1 MRKFLLLLCTLL
13 GTVGAWATPVNVT
26 VINKDVAATTYG
38 TLSSGTFTTNAASG
52 MAGVTVSGVNF
63 ADFVNSTYGYCL
75 GCENVSNGTV
85 TMTAPEG
92 YFIMGY
98 SLTGRLGTSKFVFT
112 LTPSAGGNAV
122 ALTTGGQTV
131 SATGLEAQTASFT
144 YAVTTNTTNP
154 KVDVNTFYM
163 PSLVITIGT
172 AEDAAFAK
180 SQVEAYNTVQNWIPT
195 IQSAKGLVKN
205 AANYV
210 SNAKSS
216 AEGSYEALLDGEYTT
231 YFHGAYG
238 SQSVPN
244 EDQYL
249 QATLPNAVNAIY
261 FYFKKRSQN
270 NANRPTSITISGS
283 NDGSVFTNITT
294 ISSGLPTDASVIDYA
309 SSKISLGASYQYLR
323 FTVTATNS
331 GATHSNGHVFFTFS
345 EFYILP
351 SDTEVDAVMDLRT
364 ALAGTAALDYTAE
377 NIADI
382 EAANTALLNT
392 VVDVTYALYESD
404 GETFVSN
411 TVVEQE
417 KNSAVSIPSAISSYT
432 YYDYVTEGTIG
443 TTDCTIKVTRT
454 LKSGYVI
461 SLDGLSNSK
470 CYNIRNNRATWAVG
484 SGATVVN
491 STSELGL
498 AFLASDTKQQ
508 FAFITYEGNVYLYSV
523 GEGKFAYI
531 DGTKL
536 SLTAAVT
543 SAVEA
548 SPVTFQASTNA
559 TYKYS
564 EPIIVTVNGSHFGV
578 STGFSPD
585 IYKYQSQD
593 DGGNCA
599 YIIEAGSFD
608 ATEPLAL
615 LEEYF
620 HPTNCYDR
628 VEAEV
633 LPFLKVGEDPSP
645 TIGKPFGLSS
655 DAATSILTTYMT
667 QLNDKQ
673 FTLAEYEAIVAAKNA
688 GIIYPE
694 NGKFYV
700 IKNVSNNKYLNVKA
714 AGGIYADVD
723 APTAGSIVQAQIRNG
738 KTYFATQGKEFGW
751 CWGTSNKALLDA
763 AGGGKYAHFAD
774 ITVPGQ
780 IAFAHCIG
788 NGEGPTY
795 EGYLANSYYTVGE
808 NNQVCGGGANAPAAQ
823 WTFEE
828 ASTFNITLNGPID
841 ASCYATLCV
850 PYDIELSGATAYTLT
865 KDGTTLNMS
874 EGMTTVNAGT
884 PVLLVGTALTA
895 TVTVGTNYSTTVS
908 ESTALTGSYL
918 EIAEFAGGTHYTLG
932 TDDTKV
938 GFFHWDGTTLGANRA
953 YVAGNTGGN
962 VKGFYLNF
970 DGLVDGIK
978 GIDNGQ
984 LTKDDAAIFN
994 LAGQRLS
1001 KLQKGVNIVNGK
1013 KVLVK

>member
-1 MRKFLLLLCTLL
+1 MKKILLLLCALL
-13 GTVGAWATPVNVT
+13 GITAGAWA
-26 VINKDVAATTYG
+26 DV
-38 TLSSGTFTTNAASG
+38 L
-52 MAGVTVSGVNF
+52 
-63 ADFVNSTYGYCL
+63 
-75 GCENVSNGTV
+75 
-85 TMTAPEG
+85 
-92 YFIMGY
+92 
-98 SLTGRLGTSKFVFT
+98 T
-112 LTPSAGGNAV
+112 LTPSNGTYVTSSGNYVNSITFSTTPAITVTASANNMDKRITDTYLQWHSGSSGSSTYTISVADDYVITSYSVTGEANTSAQTLTAGLVSHEFAV
-122 ALTTGGQTV
+122 GTSSSFEV
-131 SATGLEAQTASFT
+131 TGLESSSVSFVQTGANASGLKIT
-144 YAVTTNTTNP
+144 SISVTVVKPT
-154 KVDVNTFYM
+154 DEQ
-163 PSLVITIGT
+163 I
-172 AEDAAFAK
+172 A
-180 SQVEAYNTVQNWIPT
+180 AYNTVQGWIPT
-195 IQSAKGLVKN
+195 IQSAKGLVKD
-205 AANYV
+205 AANYI

-238 SQSVPN
+238 SQSAPN

-270 NANRPTSITISGS
+270 NNNRPTSITISGS
-283 NDGSVFTNITT
+283 NDGSSFTDITT
-294 ISSGLPTDASVIDYA
+294 INSGLPTDASVLDYT
-309 SSKISLGASYQYLR
+309 SSKINLGASYQYLR
-323 FTVTATNS
+323 FTVTSTNN

-351 SDTEVDAVMDLRT
+351 SETEVDNVMDLRA
-364 ALAGTAALDYTAE
+364 ALAGTSAVNYTAQ
-377 NIADI
+377 NISDVT
-382 EAANTALLNT
+382 AANTALLST
-392 VVDVTYALYESD
+392 VVNVTYALYESD
-404 GETFVSN
+404 GTTFVSN

-417 KNSAVSIPSAISSYT
+417 KNSAVSIPSAISNYT
-432 YYDYVTEGTIG
+432 YYDYATEGTIG
-443 TTDCTIKVTRT
+443 TEDCIIKVIRT

-498 AFLASDTKQQ
+498 AFSASDTKQQ

-523 GEGKFAYI
+523 GENKFAYV

-536 SLTAAVT
+536 SLTADVT
-543 SAVEA
+543 SAVAA
-548 SPVTFQASTNA
+548 SPVTFQASTNG
-559 TYKYS
+559 TYMYS

-585 IYKYQSQD
+585 IYKYQSQG

-608 ATEPLAL
+608 ATAALAL

-633 LPFLKVGEDPSP
+633 LPFLMDGDNPSP

-655 DAATSILTTYMT
+655 TAATSIVTTYMT
-667 QLNDKQ
+667 QLNNKQ

-723 APTAGSIVQAQIRNG
+723 APTAGSIVQAQIRDG
-738 KTYFATQGKEFGW
+738 KTYFATQGKDFGW
-751 CWGTSNKALLDA
+751 CYTETYKALLDA
-763 AGGGKYAHFAD
+763 AGGGKYAHFSE

-780 IAFAHCIG
+780 IAFAHCLG
-788 NGEGPTY
+788 NGEGTNSV
-795 EGYLANSYYTVGE
+795 YLPYSYYKVDS
-808 NNQVCGGGANAPAAQ
+808 NNQVCGGTSNDAAAQ

-841 ASCYATLCV
+841 ASYYATLCV

-895 TVTVGTNYSTTVS
+895 TVAVGTNYSATAS
-908 ESTALTGSYL
+908 ESTALTGSFL

-970 DGLVDGIK
+970 DELVDGIK

>member
-1 MRKFLLLLCTLL
+1 MKKILLLLCALL
-13 GTVGAWATPVNVT
+13 GITAGAWA
-26 VINKDVAATTYG
+26 DV
-38 TLSSGTFTTNAASG
+38 L
-52 MAGVTVSGVNF
+52 
-63 ADFVNSTYGYCL
+63 
-75 GCENVSNGTV
+75 
-85 TMTAPEG
+85 
-92 YFIMGY
+92 
-98 SLTGRLGTSKFVFT
+98 T
-112 LTPSAGGNAV
+112 LTPSNGTYVTSSGNYVNSITFSTMPAITITASANNMDKRITDTYLQWHSGSSGSSTYTISAAGDYVITGYSVSGEANTSAQTLTAGSNSHEFAV
-122 ALTTGGQTV
+122 GTSSSFDV
-131 SATGLEAQTASFT
+131 TGLSSSSVSFVQTGANASGLKIT
-144 YAVTTNTTNP
+144 SISVTVVKPT
-154 KVDVNTFYM
+154 DEQ
-163 PSLVITIGT
+163 I
-172 AEDAAFAK
+172 A
-180 SQVEAYNTVQNWIPT
+180 AYNTVQGWVPT
-195 IQSAKGLVKN
+195 IQSAKGLVKD
-205 AANYV
+205 ATNYF

-238 SQSVPN
+238 NQSVPN

-270 NANRPTSITISGS
+270 NNNRPTSITISGS
-283 NDGSVFTNITT
+283 NDGSSFTDITT
-294 ISSGLPTDASVIDYA
+294 INSGLPTDASVLDYT

-323 FTVTATNS
+323 FTVTSTNN

-351 SDTEVDAVMDLRT
+351 SETEVDNVMDLR
-364 ALAGTAALDYTAE
+364 ASLAGTAAINYTAQ
-377 NIADI
+377 NISDVT
-382 EAANTALLNT
+382 AANTALLNT

-404 GETFVSN
+404 GTTFVSN

-417 KNSAVSIPSAISSYT
+417 KNSAVSIPSAISNYT
-432 YYDYVTEGTIG
+432 YYDYATEGTIG
-443 TTDCTIKVTRT
+443 TEDCIIKVTRT

-498 AFLASDTKQQ
+498 AFSASDTKQQ

-523 GEGKFAYI
+523 GESKFAYV
-531 DGTKL
+531 DGNKL
-536 SLTAAVT
+536 SLTADVT
-543 SAVEA
+543 SAVAA
-548 SPVTFQASTNA
+548 SPVTFQASTNG
-559 TYKYS
+559 TYMYS

-585 IYKYQSQD
+585 IYKYQSQG

-608 ATEPLAL
+608 ATAALAL

-633 LPFLKVGEDPSP
+633 LPFLMDGDNPSP

-655 DAATSILTTYMT
+655 TAATSIVTTYMT
-667 QLNDKQ
+667 QLNNKQ

-694 NGKFYV
+694 DGKFYV
-700 IKNVSNNKYLNVKA
+700 IKSVSNSNYINVKS
-714 AGGIYADVD
+714 AGGIYAD
-723 APTAGSIVQAQIRNG
+723 ANIPTPGSIVKAVVRG
-738 KTYFATQGKEFGW
+738 GHTYFATQGKEFGW
-751 CWGTSNKALLDA
+751 CYGTSNKALLDA
-763 AGGGKYAHFAD
+763 AGSGKYAHYAD

-808 NNQVCGGGANAPAAQ
+808 NNQVCGGVANAPAAQ

-828 ASTFNITLNGPID
+828 ATSINVTVSSAG
-841 ASCYATLCV
+841 YATLYV
-850 PYDIELSGATAYTLT
+850 PFAVTIPSGIKAYAVSGLSGNILTLAEIE
-865 KDGTTLNMS
+865 TTIP
-874 EGMTTVNAGT
+874 AGT
-884 PVLLVGTALTA
+884 PVILEGEANTYTFDI
-895 TVTVGTNYSTTVS
+895 TTG
-908 ESTALTGSYL
+908 GSYEGDNKL
-918 EIAEFAGGTHYTLG
+918 EGTYLQKAA
-932 TDDTKV
+932 DDGSYILQNQNDKV
-938 GFFHWDGTTLGANRA
+938 GFYLVDTGIATPNVPANRA
-953 YVAGNTGGN
+953 YLIVSSP
-962 VKGFYLNF
+962 VKAFFFGEA
-970 DGLVDGIK
+970 DGISAVA
-978 GIDNGQ
+978 
-984 LTKDDAAIFN
+984 KDASAKDATIFN
-994 LAGQRLS
+994 IAGQRVA
-1001 KLQKGVNIVNGK
+1001 KAQKGIYIVNGK

>member
-1 MRKFLLLLCTLL
+1 MKKILLLLCTLL
-13 GTVGAWATPVNVT
+13 GTVGTWA
-26 VINKDVAATTYG
+26 DV
-38 TLSSGTFTTNAASG
+38 L
-52 MAGVTVSGVNF
+52 
-63 ADFVNSTYGYCL
+63 
-75 GCENVSNGTV
+75 
-85 TMTAPEG
+85 
-92 YFIMGY
+92 
-98 SLTGRLGTSKFVFT
+98 T
-112 LTPSAGGNAV
+112 LTPSNGTYVTSSGNYVNSITFSTTPAITVTASANNMDKRQTSTYLLWHSGSSGSSTYTISVTGDYVITGYSVTGEANTSAQTLTAGSVSHEFAV
-122 ALTTGGQTV
+122 GTSSSFDV
-131 SATGLEAQTASFT
+131 TGLSSSSVSFVQTGANASGLKIT
-144 YAVTTNTTNP
+144 SISVTVVKPT
-154 KVDVNTFYM
+154 DEQ
-163 PSLVITIGT
+163 I
-172 AEDAAFAK
+172 A
-180 SQVEAYNTVQNWIPT
+180 AYNTVQGWIPT
-195 IQSAKGLVKN
+195 IQSAKGLVKD
-205 AANYV
+205 AANYI

-270 NANRPTSITISGS
+270 NNNRPTSITISGS
-283 NDGSVFTNITT
+283 NDGSSFTDITT
-294 ISSGLPTDASVIDYA
+294 INSGLPADASVLDYT
-309 SSKISLGASYQYLR
+309 SSKINLGASYQYLR
-323 FTVTATNS
+323 FTVTSTNN

-351 SDTEVDAVMDLRT
+351 SETEVDNVMDLRA
-364 ALAGTAALDYTAE
+364 ALAGTAAINYTAQ
-377 NIADI
+377 NISDVT
-382 EAANTALLNT
+382 AANTALLNT

-404 GETFVSN
+404 GTTLVSN

-417 KNSAVSIPSAISSYT
+417 KNSPVSIPSAISNYT
-432 YYDYVTEGTIG
+432 YYDYTTEGTIG
-443 TTDCTIKVTRT
+443 TEDCTIKVTRT

-498 AFLASDTKQQ
+498 AFSASDTKQQ

-523 GEGKFAYI
+523 GESKFAYV
-531 DGTKL
+531 DGNKL
-536 SLTAAVT
+536 SLTADVT
-543 SAVEA
+543 SAVAA
-548 SPVTFQASTNA
+548 SPVTFQASTNG
-559 TYKYS
+559 TYMYS

-585 IYKYQSQD
+585 IYKYQSQG

-608 ATEPLAL
+608 ATAALAL

-633 LPFLKVGEDPSP
+633 LPFLMDGDNPSP

-655 DAATSILTTYMT
+655 TAATSIVTTYMT
-667 QLNDKQ
+667 QLNNKQ

-694 NGKFYV
+694 DGKFYV
-700 IKNVSNNKYLNVKA
+700 IKNVSNSNYINVKS
-714 AGGIYADVD
+714 AGGIYADANIP
-723 APTAGSIVQAQIRNG
+723 APGSIVKAVVRG
-738 KTYFATQGKEFGW
+738 GHTYFATQGKEFGW
-751 CWGTSNKALLDA
+751 CYGTSNKALLDA
-763 AGGGKYAHFAD
+763 AGSGKYAHFAD

-788 NGEGPTY
+788 NGEGTW
-795 EGYLANSYYTVGE
+795 EGYLANSYYTVGD

-828 ASTFNITLNGPID
+828 ATSINVTVSSAG
-841 ASCYATLCV
+841 YATLYV
-850 PYDIELSGATAYTLT
+850 PFAVTIPSGIKAYAVSGLSGNLLTLAEIE
-865 KDGTTLNMS
+865 TTIP
-874 EGMTTVNAGT
+874 AGT
-884 PVLLVGTALTA
+884 PVILEGGANTYTFDI
-895 TVTVGTNYSTTVS
+895 TTG
-908 ESTALTGSYL
+908 GSYEGDNKL
-918 EIAEFAGGTHYTLG
+918 EGTYLQKAA
-932 TDDTKV
+932 DDGSYILQNQNDKV
-938 GFFHWDGTTLGANRA
+938 GFYLVDTGTATPNVPANRA
-953 YVAGNTGGN
+953 YLPAPTAG
-962 VKGFYLNF
+962 VKAFFFG
-970 DGLVDGIK
+970 D
-978 GIDNGQ
+978 
-984 LTKDDAAIFN
+984 TEDAIQSVISGAASAEIYN
-994 LAGQRLS
+994 LAGQRVN
-1001 KLQKGVNIVNGK
+1001 KLQRGVNIVNGK

>member
-1 MRKFLLLLCTLL
+1 MKKILLLLCILL
-13 GTVGAWATPVNVT
+13 GTVGTWATPVDVT
-26 VINKDVAATTYG
+26 VIDKTKDATTYG
-38 TLSSGTFTTNAASG
+38 TLANGTFTTNTASG
-52 MAGVTVSGVNF
+52 MADVTVSGVNY
-63 ADFVNSTYGYCL
+63 AAKVNDNYGYCL
-75 GCENVSNGTV
+75 GCQNVSSGTV

-92 YFIMGY
+92 YVIIGY
-98 SLTGRLGTSKFVFT
+98 SLTGRLNTSNFVFT

-131 SATGLEAQTASFT
+131 SASGLEAQTASFS
-144 YAVTTNTTNP
+144 YAVTTNNTQGST
-154 KVDVNTFYM
+154 NTFYM

-172 AEDAAFAK
+172 AEEAAFAK
-180 SQVEAYNTVQNWIPT
+180 SQFAAYNTVQGWIPT
-195 IQSAKGLVKN
+195 IQSAKGLVKD
-205 AANYV
+205 ATNYI

-270 NANRPTSITISGS
+270 NNNRPTSITISGS
-283 NDGSVFTNITT
+283 NDGSSFTDITT
-294 ISSGLPTDASVIDYA
+294 INSGLPTDASVLDYT
-309 SSKISLGASYQYLR
+309 SSKINLGASYQYLR
-323 FTVTATNS
+323 FTVTSTNN

-351 SDTEVDAVMDLRT
+351 SETEVDNVMDLRA
-364 ALAGTAALDYTAE
+364 ALAGTAAINYTAQ
-377 NIADI
+377 NISDVT
-382 EAANTALLNT
+382 AANTALLNT

-404 GETFVSN
+404 GTTLVSN

-417 KNSAVSIPSAISSYT
+417 KNSPVSIPSAISNYT
-432 YYDYVTEGTIG
+432 YYDYTTEGTIG
-443 TTDCTIKVTRT
+443 TEDCTIKVTRT

-491 STSELGL
+491 STYELGL
-498 AFLASDTKQQ
+498 AFSASDTKQQ

-523 GEGKFAYI
+523 GESKFAYV
-531 DGTKL
+531 DGNKL
-536 SLTAAVT
+536 SLTADVT
-543 SAVEA
+543 SAVAA
-548 SPVTFQASTNA
+548 SPVTFQASTNG
-559 TYKYS
+559 TYMYS

-585 IYKYQSQD
+585 IYKYQSQG

-608 ATEPLAL
+608 ATAALAL

-633 LPFLKVGEDPSP
+633 LPFLMDGDNPSP

-655 DAATSILTTYMT
+655 TAATSIVTTYMT
-667 QLNDKQ
+667 QLNNKQ

-694 NGKFYV
+694 DGKFYV
-700 IKNVSNNKYLNVKA
+700 IKNVSNSNYINVKS
-714 AGGIYADVD
+714 AGGIYAD
-723 APTAGSIVQAQIRNG
+723 ANIPTPGSIVKAVVRG
-738 KTYFATQGKEFGW
+738 GHTYFATQGKEFGW
-751 CWGTSNKALLDA
+751 CYGTSNKALLDA
-763 AGGGKYAHFAD
+763 AGSGKYAHFAD

-808 NNQVCGGGANAPAAQ
+808 NNQVCGGVANAPAAQ

-828 ASTFNITLNGPID
+828 ATSINVTVSSAG
-841 ASCYATLCV
+841 YATLYV
-850 PYDIELSGATAYTLT
+850 PFAVTIPSGIKAYAVSGLSGNLLTLAEIE
-865 KDGTTLNMS
+865 TTIP
-874 EGMTTVNAGT
+874 AGT
-884 PVLLVGTALTA
+884 PVILEGGANTYTFDI
-895 TVTVGTNYSTTVS
+895 TTG
-908 ESTALTGSYL
+908 GSYEGDNKL
-918 EIAEFAGGTHYTLG
+918 EGTYLQKAADNG
-932 TDDTKV
+932 SYILQNQSGKV
-938 GFFHWDGTTLGANRA
+938 GFYLVDTDTATPNVPANRA
-953 YVAGNTGGN
+953 YLPASAAG
-962 VKGFYLNF
+962 VKAFFFG
-970 DGLVDGIK
+970 D
-978 GIDNGQ
+978 
-984 LTKDDAAIFN
+984 TEDAIQSVISGTASAEIYN
-994 LAGQRLS
+994 LAGQRVN
-1001 KLQKGVNIVNGK
+1001 KLQRGVNIVNGK